1 MPEFLTPGFLSNE
14 ALFIIAMFGG
24 LAGAL
29 GASYF
34 GRAYIITFVIAI
46 ALYMNIAEARI
57 IEVFGYPTTIG
68 TALYA
73 VIFFANDL
81 LVERYG
87 KKVGLQAVRYAL
99 VAGIAFQ
106 AFLQLNNMT
115 VAVADMQQMADAMNL
130 VFGFSLRIFVSSMA
144 VYILVQSYDVW
155 IYHRLLTWTKG
166 KHLWLRNKFS
176 TMTAQVIDSYLFYFL
191 AFYGVFEE
199 WYMMATVMLCFK
211 LIVALCDTP
220 FIYISK
226 MFTPRDLRA

>member
-1 MPEFLTPGFLSNE
+1 MPALSNE
-14 ALFIIAMFGG
+14 VLFLIAMFGG
-24 LAGAL
+24 LTAAL
-29 GASYF
+29 ISSYF
-34 GRAYIITFVIAI
+34 GRAYIIVLIIAI

-106 AFLQLNNMT
+106 CFLQLNNLT
-115 VAVADMQQMADAMNL
+115 TAVPEMKDMADAMNM
-130 VFGFSLRIFVSSMA
+130 VFGFSLRIFISSMV

-155 IYHRLLTWTKG
+155 VYQRLMNWTKG

-176 TMTAQVIDSYLFYFL
+176 TMTAQGIDSYLFYFL
-191 AFYGVFEE
+191 AFYGVFDD
-199 WYMMATVMLCFK
+199 WFVMATVMYCFK
-211 LIVALCDTP
+211 LAVAICDTP
-220 FIYISK
+220 YIYVSK
-226 MFTPRDLRA
+226 MFTPRDLRT